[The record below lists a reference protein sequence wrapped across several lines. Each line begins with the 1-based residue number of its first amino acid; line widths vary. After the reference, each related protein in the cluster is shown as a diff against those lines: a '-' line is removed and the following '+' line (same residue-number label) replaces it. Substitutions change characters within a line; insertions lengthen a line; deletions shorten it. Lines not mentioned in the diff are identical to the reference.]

1 MLTNPT
7 KGTVSVE
14 TNGAV
19 TMATYTC
26 LNNYTI
32 AGDATRICQDNDTW
46 SGREPSCSKS
56 YKYKLKQHTNYK
68 FIPSDSLYFHLKKI
82 NYICCNDIV

>member
-7 KGTVSVE
+7 KGMVSVE

-19 TMATYTC
+19 TMATYIC

-56 YKYKLKQHTNYK
+56 YKYNLNQHTTFK
-68 FIPSDSLYFHLKKI
+68 FIPGDSLYSNFKR
-82 NYICCNDIV
+82 